1 MGTKRKKEQKFTR
14 EMQIKLMAIFA
25 FVLLLL
31 VALNLVIA
39 HINVTNG
46 DKYAKQVLS
55 QQTYDSRTIPFRRGE
70 IQDRNGNVLA
80 KSEKVYNVVLDCEA
94 INSVEDYVEPTI
106 AAVSEVFDL
115 DSATVRECIC
125 GEETKES
132 RYQVIKKEISLEE
145 KQAFEDYTD
154 ISEDRNLSEAK
165 REELNNIQGVWFEED
180 YVRTYPMD
188 TLACTVIGFA
198 NKLNDGIS
206 GLESYYTEILNGV
219 DGREYGYLNQDME
232 LEENIIEPED
242 GNSIVSTIDMNIQ
255 QVVEKYIAQLE
266 EENKNGPR
274 EKTAGHASLNTG
286 VIVANPNNGEIL
298 AMATD
303 KTFNLN
309 DPQNLDGWYSEK
321 EQKTMTEEEKS
332 EALSSLWYNFCVSEA
347 FELGSTYKPNVVAAA
362 LDSGSITE
370 DFGMTCIGYL
380 QPLTNEDPIACTGTH
395 GEESIKDII
404 RNSCNPGMM
413 TIGFQ
418 MGIDTFCK
426 YQDIFGFG
434 KRTGIDLPNEN
445 AGYLYNTNTMGT
457 MELAT
462 CSFGQGFTA
471 TMIQEVQ
478 SFCADINGGYLY
490 KPHIVKQILDSDG
503 GVVRN
508 INPLVMAQP
517 VSSKT
522 SALIREYLEAVVTDG
537 TATSAAIPG
546 YRIGGKTGTAEKL
559 PRGDGRYIIS
569 FICAVPIDDPQ
580 VVVYTVIDE
589 PNIEDQENGSYT
601 KDLARNIL
609 TEILPYLGIY
619 PTEEITEEER
629 QSLGIQVEKEGGD
642 TQWVSQYVYDE
653 YGNIVYDETTWEPM
667 TEMVEVD
674 ENGNVVSS
682 ESEDTADDNTN
693 LYGNV
698 APPEPQG
705 EEQIDENWSDG
716 VTNQDLQI
724 GMQ

>member
-1 MGTKRKKEQKFTR
+1 
-14 EMQIKLMAIFA
+14 
-25 FVLLLL
+25 
-31 VALNLVIA
+31 
-39 HINVTNG
+39 
-46 DKYAKQVLS
+46 
-55 QQTYDSRTIPFRRGE
+55 
-70 IQDRNGNVLA
+70 
-80 KSEKVYNVVLDCEA
+80 
-94 INSVEDYVEPTI
+94 
-106 AAVSEVFDL
+106 
-115 DSATVRECIC
+115 
-125 GEETKES
+125 
-132 RYQVIKKEISLEE
+132 
-145 KQAFEDYTD
+145 
-154 ISEDRNLSEAK
+154 
-165 REELNNIQGVWFEED
+165 
-180 YVRTYPMD
+180 
-188 TLACTVIGFA
+188 
-198 NKLNDGIS
+198 
-206 GLESYYTEILNGV
+206 
-219 DGREYGYLNQDME
+219 
-232 LEENIIEPED
+232 
-242 GNSIVSTIDMNIQ
+242 
-255 QVVEKYIAQLE
+255 
-266 EENKNGPR
+266 
-274 EKTAGHASLNTG
+274 
-286 VIVANPNNGEIL
+286 
-298 AMATD
+298 
-303 KTFNLN
+303 
-309 DPQNLDGWYSEK
+309 
-321 EQKTMTEEEKS
+321 MTEEEKS
-332 EALSSLWYNFCVSEA
+332 EALNTLWYNYCVSEA

-362 LDSGSITE
+362 LDSGSVTE

-380 QPLTNEDPIACTGTH
+380 QPLTNEDPIACTGVH
-395 GEESIKDII
+395 GEESLKDII

-445 AGYLYNTNTMGT
+445 AGYLYNTNTMGI

-471 TMIQEVQ
+471 TMIQELQ
-478 SFCADINGGYLY
+478 AFCADINGGYLY
-490 KPHIVKQILDSDG
+490 KPHVVKQVLDSDG
-503 GVVRN
+503 GVVKN
-508 INPLVMAQP
+508 IDPLLMAQP

-522 SALIREYLEAVVTDG
+522 SSLIREYLEAVVTDG

-589 PNIEDQENGSYT
+589 PNIENQEDGSYT

-653 YGNIVYDETTWEPM
+653 YGNLVYDETTWEPM

-682 ESEDTADDNTN
+682 ESEDTSDNGS

-698 APPEPQG
+698 TPPEPQG
-705 EEQIDENWSDG
+705 EQQIDENWSDG
-716 VTNQDLQI
+716 VTDQDLQI
-724 GMQ
+724 GTQ

>member
-1 MGTKRKKEQKFTR
+1 MGIKRKKEQKFAR
-14 EMQIKLMAIFA
+14 QMQIKLIAVFA
-25 FVLLLL
+25 FVLLLM

-55 QQTYDSRTIPFRRGE
+55 QQTYDSRTIPYRRGE

-80 KSEKVYNVVLDCEA
+80 KSEKVYNVILDCYA
-94 INSVEDYVEPTI
+94 INSMDDYIEPTI
-106 AAVSEVFDL
+106 TAVSEQFGL
-115 DSATVRECIC
+115 DSATVRDVIC
-125 GEETKES
+125 SEETKDS
-132 RYQVIKKEISLEE
+132 RYQVIKKEISVEE
-145 KQAFEDYTD
+145 KQAFEDYIDT
-154 ISEDRNLSEAK
+154 SEDKEMSKAK
-165 REELNNIQGVWFEED
+165 KEELENVQGVWFEED

-303 KTFNLN
+303 KNFNLN
-309 DPQNLDGWYSEK
+309 DPQNLDGWYDEK

-332 EALSSLWYNFCVSEA
+332 EALNTLWYNYCVSEA

-362 LDSGSITE
+362 LDSGSVTE

-380 QPLTNEDPIACTGTH
+380 QPLTNEDPIACTGVH
-395 GEESIKDII
+395 GEESLKDII

-418 MGIDTFCK
+418 MGIETFCK

-445 AGYLYNTNTMGT
+445 AGYLYDTNTMGT

-471 TMIQEVQ
+471 TMIQELQ
-478 SFCADINGGYLY
+478 AFCADVNGGYLY
-490 KPHIVKQILDSDG
+490 KPHVVKQILDSDG
-503 GVVRN
+503 GVVKN
-508 INPLVMAQP
+508 IDPLLMAQP

-522 SALIREYLEAVVTDG
+522 SSMIKEYLEAVVTDG

-589 PNIEDQENGSYT
+589 PNIENQEDGSYT

-629 QSLGIQVEKEGGD
+629 QSLGMQVEKEGGN
-642 TQWVSQYVYDE
+642 TQWVSQYVYDD
-653 YGNIVYDETTWEPM
+653 YGNLMYDETTWEPL

-674 ENGNVVSS
+674 EDGNVVSS
-682 ESEDTADDNTN
+682 ESEDTNEN
-693 LYGNV
+693 GSLYGNV
-698 APPEPQG
+698 TPPEPQG

-716 VTNQDLQI
+716 ATSQDLQI
-724 GMQ
+724 GTQ

>member
-1 MGTKRKKEQKFTR
+1 M
-14 EMQIKLMAIFA
+14 
-25 FVLLLL
+25 
-31 VALNLVIA
+31 IA

-55 QQTYDSRTIPFRRGE
+55 QQTYDSRTIPYRRGE

-80 KSEKVYNVVLDCEA
+80 KSEKVYNVILDCYA
-94 INSVEDYVEPTI
+94 INSMDDYVEPTI
-106 AAVSEVFDL
+106 TAVSEQFGL
-115 DSATVRECIC
+115 DSATVRDVIC
-125 GEETKES
+125 SEETKDS
-132 RYQVIKKEISLEE
+132 RYQVIKKEISVEE
-145 KQAFEDYTD
+145 KQAFEDYIDT
-154 ISEDRNLSEAK
+154 SEDKEMSKAK
-165 REELNNIQGVWFEED
+165 REELENVQGVWFEED

-309 DPQNLDGWYSEK
+309 DPQNLDGWYDEK
-321 EQKTMTEEEKS
+321 AQKTMTEEEKS

-362 LDSGSITE
+362 LDSGSVTE

-380 QPLTNEDPIACTGTH
+380 QPLTNEDPIACTGVH
-395 GEESIKDII
+395 GEESLKDII

-434 KRTGIDLPNEN
+434 KRSGIDLPNEN

-471 TMIQEVQ
+471 TMIQELQ
-478 SFCADINGGYLY
+478 AFCADVNGGYLY
-490 KPHIVKQILDSDG
+490 KPHVVKQVLDSDG
-503 GVVRN
+503 GVVKN
-508 INPLVMAQP
+508 IDPLLMAQP

-522 SALIREYLEAVVTDG
+522 SSLIREYLEAVVTDG

-589 PNIEDQENGSYT
+589 PNIENQEDGSYT

-653 YGNIVYDETTWEPM
+653 YGNLVYDETTWEPM

-682 ESEDTADDNTN
+682 ESEDTSDNGS

-698 APPEPQG
+698 TPPEPQG
-705 EEQIDENWSDG
+705 EQQIDENWSDG
-716 VTNQDLQI
+716 VTDQDLQI
-724 GMQ
+724 GTQ

>member
-14 EMQIKLMAIFA
+14 QMQIKLIAVFA
-25 FVLLLL
+25 FVLLLM

-55 QQTYDSRTIPFRRGE
+55 QQTYDSRTIPYRRGE

-80 KSEKVYNVVLDCEA
+80 KSEKVYNVILDCYA
-94 INSVEDYVEPTI
+94 INSMDDYVEPTI
-106 AAVSEVFDL
+106 TAVSEQFGL
-115 DSATVRECIC
+115 DSATVRDVIC
-125 GEETKES
+125 SEETKDS
-132 RYQVIKKEISLEE
+132 RYQVIKKEISVEE
-145 KQAFEDYTD
+145 KQAFEDYIDT
-154 ISEDRNLSEAK
+154 SEDKEMSKAK
-165 REELNNIQGVWFEED
+165 REELENVQGVWFEED

-303 KTFNLN
+303 KNFNLN
-309 DPQNLDGWYSEK
+309 DPQNLDGWYTEK
-321 EQKTMTEEEKS
+321 EQKAMTEEEKS

-362 LDSGSITE
+362 LDSGSVTE

-380 QPLTNEDPIACTGTH
+380 QPLTNEDPIACTGIH
-395 GEESIKDII
+395 GEESLKDII

-418 MGIDTFCK
+418 MGIETFCK

-445 AGYLYNTNTMGT
+445 AGYLYDTNTMGT

-471 TMIQEVQ
+471 TMIQELQ
-478 SFCADINGGYLY
+478 AFCADVNGGYLY
-490 KPHIVKQILDSDG
+490 KPHVVKQILDSDG
-503 GVVRN
+503 GVVKN
-508 INPLVMAQP
+508 IDPLLMAQP

-522 SALIREYLEAVVTDG
+522 SSMIKEYLEAVVTDG

-589 PNIEDQENGSYT
+589 PNIENQEDGSYT

-629 QSLGIQVEKEGGD
+629 QSLGMQVEKEGGN
-642 TQWVSQYVYDE
+642 TQWVSQYVYDD
-653 YGNIVYDETTWEPM
+653 YGNLMYDETTWEPL

-674 ENGNVVSS
+674 EDGNVVSS
-682 ESEDTADDNTN
+682 ESEDTNEN
-693 LYGNV
+693 GSLYGNV
-698 APPEPQG
+698 TPPEPQG

-716 VTNQDLQI
+716 VTSQDLQI
-724 GMQ
+724 GTQ

>member
-1 MGTKRKKEQKFTR
+1 MGTKRKREQKFTR
-14 EMQIKLMAIFA
+14 QMQIKLMAVFA

-55 QQTYDSRTIPFRRGE
+55 QQTYDSRTIPYRRGE

-80 KSEKVYNVVLDCEA
+80 KSEKVYNVILDCYA
-94 INSVEDYVEPTI
+94 INSVEDYIEPTI
-106 AAVSEVFDL
+106 AAVSEQFDL
-115 DSATVRECIC
+115 DSATVRDVIC
-125 GEETKES
+125 SEETKDS
-132 RYQVIKKEISLEE
+132 RYQVIKKEISVEE
-145 KQAFEDYTD
+145 KKAFDDYVDT
-154 ISEDRNLSEAK
+154 SEDKSMSQAK
-165 REELNNIQGVWFEED
+165 REELENVQGVWFEED

-188 TLACTVIGFA
+188 ALACTVVGFS

-206 GLESYYTEILNGV
+206 GLESYYDDVLNGV

-266 EENKNGPR
+266 EENKNGPQ

-309 DPQNLDGWYSEK
+309 DPQNLDGWYTEK
-321 EQKTMTEEEKS
+321 EQKAMTEEEKS
-332 EALSSLWYNFCVSEA
+332 EALNSLWYNYCVSEA

-362 LDSGSITE
+362 LDSGSVTE

-395 GEESIKDII
+395 GEEGLKDII

-445 AGYLYNTNTMGT
+445 AGYLYDTNTMGT

-471 TMIQEVQ
+471 TMIQELQ
-478 SFCADINGGYLY
+478 AFCADINGGYLY
-490 KPHIVKQILDSDG
+490 KPHVVKQILDADG
-503 GVVRN
+503 GVVKN
-508 INPLVMAQP
+508 IDPLLMAQP

-522 SALIREYLEAVVTDG
+522 SSLIREYLEAVVTDG

-589 PNIEDQENGSYT
+589 PNIENQEDGSYT

-629 QSLGIQVEKEGGD
+629 QSLGMQVEKEGGD
-642 TQWVSQYVYDE
+642 TQWVSQYVYDD
-653 YGNIVYDETTWEPM
+653 YGNLMYDETTWEPL

-682 ESEDTADDNTN
+682 ESEDTNEN
-693 LYGNV
+693 GSLYGNV
-698 APPEPQG
+698 APPDPQG

-716 VTNQDLQI
+716 VTSQDLQI
-724 GMQ
+724 GTQ

>member
-14 EMQIKLMAIFA
+14 EMQIKLMAVFA

-115 DSATVRECIC
+115 DSAAVRECIC

-154 ISEDRNLSEAK
+154 TSEDRNLSEAK

-321 EQKTMTEEEKS
+321 EQKAMTEEEKS

-716 VTNQDLQI
+716 VTSQDLQI

>member
-14 EMQIKLMAIFA
+14 EMQIKLMAVFA

-94 INSVEDYVEPTI
+94 INSMEDYVEPTI

-115 DSATVRECIC
+115 DSAAVRECIC

-154 ISEDRNLSEAK
+154 TSEDRNLSKAK

-716 VTNQDLQI
+716 VTSQDLQI

>member
-1 MGTKRKKEQKFTR
+1 MGIKRKREQKFTR
-14 EMQIKLMAIFA
+14 QMQIKLMAVFA

-55 QQTYDSRTIPFRRGE
+55 QQTYDSRTIPYRRGE

-80 KSEKVYNVVLDCEA
+80 KSEKVYNVILDCYA
-94 INSVEDYVEPTI
+94 INSVEDYIEPTI
-106 AAVSEVFDL
+106 AAVSEQFDL
-115 DSATVRECIC
+115 DSATVRDVIC
-125 GEETKES
+125 SEETKDS
-132 RYQVIKKEISLEE
+132 RYQVIKKEISVEE
-145 KQAFEDYTD
+145 KKAFDDYVDT
-154 ISEDRNLSEAK
+154 SEDKSMSQAK
-165 REELNNIQGVWFEED
+165 REELENVQGVWFEED

-188 TLACTVIGFA
+188 TLACMVVGFS

-206 GLESYYTEILNGV
+206 GLESYYDDVLNGV

-309 DPQNLDGWYSEK
+309 DPQNLDGWYDEK
-321 EQKTMTEEEKS
+321 TQKTMTEEEKS

-362 LDSGSITE
+362 LDSGSVTE

-380 QPLTNEDPIACTGTH
+380 QPLTNEDPIACTGVH
-395 GEESIKDII
+395 GEESLKDII

-471 TMIQEVQ
+471 TMIQELQ
-478 SFCADINGGYLY
+478 AFCADINGGYLY
-490 KPHIVKQILDSDG
+490 KPHVVKQVLDSDG
-503 GVVRN
+503 GVVKN
-508 INPLVMAQP
+508 IDPLLMAQP

-522 SALIREYLEAVVTDG
+522 SSLIREYLEAVVTDG

-589 PNIEDQENGSYT
+589 PNIENQEDGSYT

-653 YGNIVYDETTWEPM
+653 YGNLVYDETTWEPM

-682 ESEDTADDNTN
+682 ESEDTSDNGS

-698 APPEPQG
+698 TPPEPQG
-705 EEQIDENWSDG
+705 EQQIDENWSDG
-716 VTNQDLQI
+716 VTDQDLQI
-724 GMQ
+724 GTQ

>member
-1 MGTKRKKEQKFTR
+1 MGIKRKKEQKFTR
-14 EMQIKLMAIFA
+14 QMQIKLIAVFA
-25 FVLLLL
+25 FVLLLM

-55 QQTYDSRTIPFRRGE
+55 QQTYDSRTIPYRRGE

-80 KSEKVYNVVLDCEA
+80 KSEKVYNVILDCYA
-94 INSVEDYVEPTI
+94 INSMDDYVEPTI
-106 AAVSEVFDL
+106 TAVSEQFGL
-115 DSATVRECIC
+115 DSATVRDVIC
-125 GEETKES
+125 SEETKDS
-132 RYQVIKKEISLEE
+132 RYQVIKKEVSVEE
-145 KQAFEDYTD
+145 KQAFEDYIDT
-154 ISEDRNLSEAK
+154 SEDKEMSKAK
-165 REELNNIQGVWFEED
+165 REELENVQGVWFEED

-303 KTFNLN
+303 KNFNLN
-309 DPQNLDGWYSEK
+309 DPQNLDGWYTEK
-321 EQKTMTEEEKS
+321 EQKAMTEEEKS

-362 LDSGSITE
+362 LDSGSVTE

-380 QPLTNEDPIACTGTH
+380 QPLTNEDPIACTGIH
-395 GEESIKDII
+395 GEESLKDII

-418 MGIDTFCK
+418 MGIETFCK

-445 AGYLYNTNTMGT
+445 AGYLYDTNTMGT

-471 TMIQEVQ
+471 TMIQELQ
-478 SFCADINGGYLY
+478 AFCADVNGGYLY
-490 KPHIVKQILDSDG
+490 KPHVVKQILDSDG
-503 GVVRN
+503 GVVKN
-508 INPLVMAQP
+508 IDPLLMAQP

-522 SALIREYLEAVVTDG
+522 SSMIKEYLEAVVTDG

-589 PNIEDQENGSYT
+589 PNIENQEDGSYT

-629 QSLGIQVEKEGGD
+629 QSLGMQVEKEGGN
-642 TQWVSQYVYDE
+642 TQWVSQYVYDD
-653 YGNIVYDETTWEPM
+653 YGNLMYDETTWEPL

-674 ENGNVVSS
+674 EDGNVVSS
-682 ESEDTADDNTN
+682 ESEDTNEN
-693 LYGNV
+693 GSLYGNV
-698 APPEPQG
+698 TPPEPQG

-716 VTNQDLQI
+716 VTSQDLQI
-724 GMQ
+724 GTQ

>member
-1 MGTKRKKEQKFTR
+1 MGTKRKREQKFTR
-14 EMQIKLMAIFA
+14 QMQIKLMAVFA

-55 QQTYDSRTIPFRRGE
+55 QQTYDSRTIPYRRGE

-80 KSEKVYNVVLDCEA
+80 KSEKVYNVILDCYA
-94 INSVEDYVEPTI
+94 INSVEDYIEPTI
-106 AAVSEVFDL
+106 AAVSEQFDL
-115 DSATVRECIC
+115 DSATVRDVIC
-125 GEETKES
+125 SEETKDS
-132 RYQVIKKEISLEE
+132 RYQVIKKEIGVEE
-145 KQAFEDYTD
+145 KKAFEDYVDT
-154 ISEDRNLSEAK
+154 SEDKSMSQAK
-165 REELNNIQGVWFEED
+165 REELENVQGVWFEED

-188 TLACTVIGFA
+188 TLACTVVGFS

-206 GLESYYTEILNGV
+206 GLESYYDDVLNGV

-309 DPQNLDGWYSEK
+309 DPQNLDGWYDEK
-321 EQKTMTEEEKS
+321 TQKTMTEEEKS

-362 LDSGSITE
+362 LDSGSVTE
-370 DFGMTCIGYL
+370 DFGMTCVGYL
-380 QPLTNEDPIACTGTH
+380 QPLTNEDPIACTGVH
-395 GEESIKDII
+395 GEESLKDII

-445 AGYLYNTNTMGT
+445 AGYLYNTNTMGI

-471 TMIQEVQ
+471 TMIQELQ
-478 SFCADINGGYLY
+478 AFCADINGGYLY
-490 KPHIVKQILDSDG
+490 KPHVVKQVLDSDG
-503 GVVRN
+503 GVVKN
-508 INPLVMAQP
+508 NDPVLMAQP
-517 VSSKT
+517 VSCKT
-522 SALIREYLEAVVTDG
+522 SSLIREYLEAVVTDG

-589 PNIEDQENGSYT
+589 PNIENQEDGSYT

-653 YGNIVYDETTWEPM
+653 YGNLVYDETTWEPM

-682 ESEDTADDNTN
+682 ESEDTSDNGS

-698 APPEPQG
+698 TPPEPQG
-705 EEQIDENWSDG
+705 EQQIDENWSDG
-716 VTNQDLQI
+716 VTDQDLQI
-724 GMQ
+724 GTQ

>member
-1 MGTKRKKEQKFTR
+1 MGTKRKREQKFTR
-14 EMQIKLMAIFA
+14 QMQIKLMAIFA

-39 HINVTNG
+39 QINVTNG

-55 QQTYDSRTIPFRRGE
+55 QQTYDSRTIPYRRGE

-80 KSEKVYNVVLDCEA
+80 KSEKVYNVILDCYA
-94 INSVEDYVEPTI
+94 INSVEDYIEPTI
-106 AAVSEVFDL
+106 AAVSEQLDL
-115 DSATVRECIC
+115 DSATVRDVIC
-125 GEETKES
+125 SEETKDS

-145 KQAFEDYTD
+145 KQAFEDYIDT
-154 ISEDRNLSEAK
+154 SEEKSMSQAK
-165 REELNNIQGVWFEED
+165 REELENVQGVWFEED

-206 GLESYYTEILNGV
+206 GLESYYTDVLNGV

-242 GNSIVSTIDMNIQ
+242 GNSIVTTIDMNIQ

-303 KTFNLN
+303 KNFNLN
-309 DPQNLDGWYSEK
+309 DPQNLDGWYTEK
-321 EQKTMTEEEKS
+321 EQKAMTEEEKS

-362 LDSGSITE
+362 LDSGSVTE

-380 QPLTNEDPIACTGTH
+380 QPLTNEDPIACTGVH
-395 GEESIKDII
+395 GEESLKDII

-434 KRTGIDLPNEN
+434 KRSGIDLPNEN

-471 TMIQEVQ
+471 TMIQELQ
-478 SFCADINGGYLY
+478 AFCADVNGGYLY
-490 KPHIVKQILDSDG
+490 KPHVVKQVLDSDG

-508 INPLVMAQP
+508 INPLLMAQP

-522 SALIREYLEAVVTDG
+522 SSLIREYLEAVVTDG

-589 PNIEDQENGSYT
+589 PNIENQEDGSYT

-653 YGNIVYDETTWEPM
+653 YGNLVYDETTWEPM

-682 ESEDTADDNTN
+682 ESEDTSDNGS

-698 APPEPQG
+698 TPPEPQG
-705 EEQIDENWSDG
+705 EQQIDENWSDG
-716 VTNQDLQI
+716 VTDQDLQI
-724 GMQ
+724 GTQ

>member
-1 MGTKRKKEQKFTR
+1 MGTKRKREQKFTR
-14 EMQIKLMAIFA
+14 QMQIKLMAVFA

-55 QQTYDSRTIPFRRGE
+55 QQTYDSRTIPYRRGE

-80 KSEKVYNVVLDCEA
+80 KSEKVYNVILDCYA
-94 INSVEDYVEPTI
+94 INSVEDYIEPTI
-106 AAVSEVFDL
+106 AAVSEQFDL
-115 DSATVRECIC
+115 DSATVRDVIC
-125 GEETKES
+125 SEETKDS
-132 RYQVIKKEISLEE
+132 RYQVIKKEISVEE
-145 KQAFEDYTD
+145 KKAFDDYVDT
-154 ISEDRNLSEAK
+154 SEDKSMSQAK
-165 REELNNIQGVWFEED
+165 REELENVQGVWFEED

-188 TLACTVIGFA
+188 ALACTVVGFS

-206 GLESYYTEILNGV
+206 GLESYYDDVLNGV

-309 DPQNLDGWYSEK
+309 DPQNLDGWYDEK
-321 EQKTMTEEEKS
+321 TQKTMTEEEKS

-362 LDSGSITE
+362 LDSGSVTE

-380 QPLTNEDPIACTGTH
+380 QPLTNEDPIACTGVH
-395 GEESIKDII
+395 GEESLKDII

-471 TMIQEVQ
+471 TMIQELQ
-478 SFCADINGGYLY
+478 AFCADVNGGYLY
-490 KPHIVKQILDSDG
+490 KPHVVKQVLDSDG
-503 GVVRN
+503 GVVKN
-508 INPLVMAQP
+508 IDPLLMAQP

-522 SALIREYLEAVVTDG
+522 SSLIREYLEAVVTDG

-569 FICAVPIDDPQ
+569 FICAAPIDDPQ

-589 PNIEDQENGSYT
+589 PNIENQEDGSYT

-653 YGNIVYDETTWEPM
+653 YGNLVYDETTWEPM

-682 ESEDTADDNTN
+682 ESEDTSDNGS

-698 APPEPQG
+698 TPPEPQG
-705 EEQIDENWSDG
+705 EQQIDENWSDG
-716 VTNQDLQI
+716 VTDQDLQI
-724 GMQ
+724 GTQ

>member
-1 MGTKRKKEQKFTR
+1 MGIKRKKEQKFTR
-14 EMQIKLMAIFA
+14 QMQIKLIAVFA
-25 FVLLLL
+25 FVLLLM

-55 QQTYDSRTIPFRRGE
+55 QQTYDSRTIPYRRGE

-80 KSEKVYNVVLDCEA
+80 KSEKVYNVILDCYA
-94 INSVEDYVEPTI
+94 INSMDDYIEPTI
-106 AAVSEVFDL
+106 TAVSEQFGL
-115 DSATVRECIC
+115 DSATVRDVIC
-125 GEETKES
+125 SEETKDS
-132 RYQVIKKEISLEE
+132 RYQVIKKEVSVEE
-145 KQAFEDYTD
+145 KQAFEDYIDT
-154 ISEDRNLSEAK
+154 SEDKEMSKAK
-165 REELNNIQGVWFEED
+165 REELENVQGVWFEED

-303 KTFNLN
+303 KNFNLN
-309 DPQNLDGWYSEK
+309 DPQNLDGWYTEK
-321 EQKTMTEEEKS
+321 EQKAMTEEEKS

-362 LDSGSITE
+362 LDSGSVTE

-380 QPLTNEDPIACTGTH
+380 QPLTNEDPIACTGIH
-395 GEESIKDII
+395 GEESLKDII

-418 MGIDTFCK
+418 MGIETFCK

-445 AGYLYNTNTMGT
+445 AGYLYDTNTMGT

-471 TMIQEVQ
+471 TMIQELQ
-478 SFCADINGGYLY
+478 AFCADVNGGYLY
-490 KPHIVKQILDSDG
+490 KPHVVKQILDSDG
-503 GVVRN
+503 GVVKN
-508 INPLVMAQP
+508 IDPLLMAQP

-522 SALIREYLEAVVTDG
+522 SSMIKEYLEAVVTDG

-589 PNIEDQENGSYT
+589 PNIENQEDGSYT

-629 QSLGIQVEKEGGD
+629 QSLGMQVEKEGGN
-642 TQWVSQYVYDE
+642 TQWVSQYVYDD
-653 YGNIVYDETTWEPM
+653 YGNLMYDETTWEPL

-674 ENGNVVSS
+674 EYGNVVSS
-682 ESEDTADDNTN
+682 ESEDTNEN
-693 LYGNV
+693 GSLYGNV
-698 APPEPQG
+698 TPPEPQG

-716 VTNQDLQI
+716 ATSQDLQI
-724 GMQ
+724 GTQ